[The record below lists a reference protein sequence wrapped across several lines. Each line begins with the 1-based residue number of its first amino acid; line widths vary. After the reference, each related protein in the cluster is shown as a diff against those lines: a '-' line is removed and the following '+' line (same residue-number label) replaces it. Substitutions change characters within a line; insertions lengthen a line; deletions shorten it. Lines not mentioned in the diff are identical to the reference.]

1 VSTDKLPAGWR
12 RVKFG
17 DVVRKV
23 SDRVDPETAGIER
36 YVAGEH
42 METDDLTIRR
52 WGDVGDGYLGPAFHM
67 RFKPGQVLYGSRRT
81 YLRKVAVA
89 DFEGICAN
97 TTFVLEPSSKDL
109 LPGFLPLVMTTE
121 AFHDHSVRQSKG
133 SVNPYINFSDL
144 TWYEFALPPLEEQQR
159 TIALLA
165 VNDHLVAALGRTVV
179 EANALSHSVMDSL
192 TSALGGPPTTLARV
206 ATWRRGY
213 SFNGSD
219 YGTESDVPFLTLASV
234 DRSGGYRAEGLK
246 FLRQEPK
253 ASCIASPNDL
263 LIANTDL
270 TPGREFIG
278 RPFMAPN
285 TFERIGFS
293 HHLSM
298 VSVEE
303 RSLREWLFWEMQT
316 RESRKF
322 VRSISR
328 GSTVIMLDMKA
339 LGNWPV
345 RVPSEEVRQ
354 SILQKVNA
362 AVEVATTA
370 IEELG
375 RAKSLRKELLELLI
389 GGAYV
394 Q

>member
-1 VSTDKLPAGWR
+1 
-12 RVKFG
+12 
-17 DVVRKV
+17 
-23 SDRVDPETAGIER
+23 
-36 YVAGEH
+36 
-42 METDDLTIRR
+42 
-52 WGDVGDGYLGPAFHM
+52 
-67 RFKPGQVLYGSRRT
+67 
-81 YLRKVAVA
+81 
-89 DFEGICAN
+89 
-97 TTFVLEPSSKDL
+97 
-109 LPGFLPLVMTTE
+109 
-121 AFHDHSVRQSKG
+121 
-133 SVNPYINFSDL
+133 
-144 TWYEFALPPLEEQQR
+144 
-159 TIALLA
+159 
-165 VNDHLVAALGRTVV
+165 
-179 EANALSHSVMDSL
+179 
-192 TSALGGPPTTLARV
+192 
-206 ATWRRGY
+206 
-213 SFNGSD
+213 
-219 YGTESDVPFLTLASV
+219 
-234 DRSGGYRAEGLK
+234 
-246 FLRQEPK
+246 
-253 ASCIASPNDL
+253 
-263 LIANTDL
+263 
-270 TPGREFIG
+270 
-278 RPFMAPN
+278 MAPN